1 MFDGKPP
8 GCDQEALTRG
18 IGIDTGR
25 MLAASML
32 AVVESGIAEM
42 RSPGSFV
49 SSLLNGFFT
58 DDSRPPPQPVRL
70 AAIDAASAAASR
82 RMPMSP
88 V

>member
-1 MFDGKPP
+1 MMRFL
-8 GCDQEALTRG
+8 Q
-18 IGIDTGR
+18 
-25 MLAASML
+25 ML

-70 AAIDAASAAASR
+70 AAIDAASATASR